1 MINKLL
7 DPVRAI
13 QRVSCAGIISGAVYD
28 CENPIAPGVNQ
39 RLILGNLDD
48 IDVITYNVTNTYII
62 ESILMK
68 TSKPT
73 FAFEGVRRSLN
84 PQYSLV
90 PQTVSIGYTHLL
102 DFSVFDV
109 SAAQKENL
117 EAMAIKPQFA
127 IVQNINDAGNADNF
141 FEVYGITRGLD
152 LLANTRIPADGD
164 TAGAFVLQLSTPEEG
179 GKENK
184 MPATWFITDF
194 ATTLAAV
201 DATLVPVV

>member
-1 MINKLL
+1 MIKLFNPL
-7 DPVRAI
+7 EMI
-13 QRVSCAGIISGAVYD
+13 QRVSCAGIVQGAVYD

-62 ESILMK
+62 ESITMK
-68 TSKPT
+68 QAAPT

-84 PQYSLV
+84 PQYSLT
-90 PQTVSIGYTHLL
+90 PQTVSIGYTHLI
-102 DFSVFDV
+102 DFSVFDI

-127 IVQNINDAGNADNF
+127 IIQNLNDAGNADNF
-141 FEVYGITRGLD
+141 FEVYGVTRGLD
-152 LLANTRIPADGD
+152 VLTNVRIPSDGD
-164 TAGAFVLQLSTPEEG
+164 TAGAFVIQLSTPEEG

>member
-1 MINKLL
+1 MKLYNLNAL
-7 DPVRAI
+7 DALQRA
-13 QRVSCAGIISGAVYD
+13 SCAGLTISASYD

-48 IDVITYNVTNTYII
+48 INTITFNVTDTYII
-62 ESILMK
+62 EDILMK
-68 TSKPT
+68 VGAPT
-73 FAFEGVRRSLN
+73 FFFEGVRRSLN
-84 PQYSLV
+84 PQYALV
-90 PQTVSIGYTHLL
+90 PQTVSIGYDHIL

-127 IVQNINDAGNADNF
+127 IVQNLNDAGNGDNF

-152 LLANTRIPADGD
+152 VLTNVRIPADSD
-164 TAGAFVLQLSTPEEG
+164 TAGAFVVNLSTPAEG